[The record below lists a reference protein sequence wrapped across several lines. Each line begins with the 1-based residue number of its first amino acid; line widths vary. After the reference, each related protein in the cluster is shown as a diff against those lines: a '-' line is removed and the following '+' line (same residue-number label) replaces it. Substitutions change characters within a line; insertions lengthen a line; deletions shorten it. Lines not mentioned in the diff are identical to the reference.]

1 MPSSHSPSP
10 QPGAHEMLS
19 YLLFGSGFAL
29 AAVLQPGP
37 LQAFLASRVAASGWR
52 RTLPACLAPLLSD
65 IPIALLALLVLR
77 ELPPL
82 FQELLRAAG
91 GLLLLYLAWIA
102 YRQWRSPSEAV
113 VSGSAPRTFLEA
125 TLVNLLNPHPY
136 IGWTLVL
143 GPSLIAAW
151 NEHGTYAVALVV
163 AFYGTLVVGLAAFIL
178 LVGTARF
185 LGPRGQRALVGVS
198 AALLAALGIYLLA
211 VAVGGLATP

>member
-1 MPSSHSPSP
+1 
-10 QPGAHEMLS
+10 MLQ

-102 YRQWRSPSEAV
+102 YRQWRSPSEALV
-113 VSGSAPRTFLEA
+113 RGSAPRTFLEA

-178 LVGTARF
+178 LVGTARL
-185 LGPRGQRALVGVS
+185 LGSRGQRALVGVS